1 MLTEYLKSSDRNAVP
16 DRLALAQLACALCI
30 VAALWPLL
38 GAVAAG
44 SAALAGGISALSS
57 WYAGRKIVNCRARTA
72 EQFVRN
78 LYVAQGLK
86 LLLAAALFCIVF
98 AAVEVN
104 FPVFVATYAITIAV
118 FGFALAAR
126 LAKEPPLAR
135 KQAPAPAQG
144 EGS

>member
-1 MLTEYLKSSDRNAVP
+1 MTEYLKSSDRNAVP

-78 LYVAQGLK
+78 LYVTQGLK

-104 FPVFVATYAITIAV
+104 FPVFVATYAVTIAV
-118 FGFALAAR
+118 FGFALAAQ
-126 LAKEPPLAR
+126 LAQEPPLAR
-135 KQAPAPAQG
+135 KRAPAAAQG
-144 EGS
+144 EGP

>member
-16 DRLALAQLACALCI
+16 DRLALAQIACALCI
-30 VAALWPLL
+30 VAALWPVL
-38 GAVAAG
+38 GPVAAG

-78 LYVAQGLK
+78 LYVAQCVK
-86 LLLAAALFCIVF
+86 LLLATALFCIVF

-104 FPVFVATYAITIAV
+104 FPVFVATYAVTIAV
-118 FGFALAAR
+118 FGFALASR
-126 LAKEPPLAR
+126 LAKEPRLAPKR
-135 KQAPAPAQG
+135 AAAPARG
-144 EGS
+144 EEP